1 METDDGHQF
10 KLETPDKR
18 LIDVNFQ
25 RDETIGMLKV
35 QFEFMVFLCY
45 SEFNFGTVTLLVSI
59 RNTEYMS

>member
-1 METDDGHQF
+1 METDQPENEEQAQHHQF

-35 QFEFMVFLCY
+35 QMRFKGWNQFVG
-45 SEFNFGTVTLLVSI
+45 SQG
-59 RNTEYMS
+59 